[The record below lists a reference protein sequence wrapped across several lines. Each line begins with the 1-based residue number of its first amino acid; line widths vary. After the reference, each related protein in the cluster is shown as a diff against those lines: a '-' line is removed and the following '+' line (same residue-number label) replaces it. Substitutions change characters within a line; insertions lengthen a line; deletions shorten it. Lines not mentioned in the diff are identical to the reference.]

1 MKKLSLILLLT
12 VIAVALVALMVACD
26 PPGGEMQQ
34 VYFNNAGSDIAKIYD
49 AGTTTE
55 TVGALNS
62 GESATFDVAISNKY
76 DPATLTAT
84 AKNAK
89 VTLNV
94 TGSVDTASVV
104 ENGYTVVGKIT
115 VSDVTGTATI
125 NFSAEEAEIDF
136 TFKISENSPET
147 DLAGEFLESFGIS
160 DGKTMQLTYSEL
172 TTQEGFGISLT
183 GATNGTYQL
192 YDTTTGACPFGSDN
206 NLVVGFYD
214 FVSETRNQYKIW
226 LNSNVMQ
233 LSNEIVVYPE
243 NCAKERLY
251 VNSASGSIIDIS
263 KPADVDVS
271 VDNLSGVTIRLED
284 TDGSYMTGTV
294 SVNGTDIPITDADK
308 GVTLE
313 KLPIQYYSDEE
324 LTSIIENDTM
334 GGMFVQ
340 TFNIST
346 EADLSEKSGV
356 CAFETSA
363 EDSGVTFEPRY
374 FDTIYYYDEN
384 GKAWTLRNA
393 NNNNKAEY
401 IVEYD
406 LNAVAGNLSYVV
418 TVTAGTS
425 VKEFDLNSMY
435 ELTEV
440 ENDWAG
446 YGDTVTY
453 LTEGNDADPNI
464 QLAVYKTGGKI
475 LNVYVYLIADESCSE
490 FEINLK

>member
-1 MKKLSLILLLT
+1 MKKLSLILILT

-26 PPGGEMQQ
+26 PPGGKTQQ

-55 TVGALNS
+55 TAGALNS
-62 GESATFDVAISNKY
+62 GESATYDVAIANKY
-76 DPATLTAT
+76 DPSTLKAT
-84 AKNAK
+84 AKGAK
-89 VTLNV
+89 VSLNI

-125 NFSAEEAEIDF
+125 NFSAEEADIGF
-136 TFKISENSPET
+136 TFKIAET
-147 DLAGEFLESFGIS
+147 PDEGSLAEDFLDSFNIS
-160 DGKTMQLTYSEL
+160 DGQTVQRTFSEL
-172 TTQEGFGISLT
+172 TVRDGFGILLT

-192 YDTTTGACPFGSDN
+192 YDTTTGALPFGSDN
-206 NLVVGFYD
+206 NLVPQFYD
-214 FVSETRNQYKIW
+214 YVSTARNQYLIA
-226 LNSNVMQ
+226 LDLGVMK

-251 VNSASGSIIDIS
+251 VNSASGSIIDIT

-271 VDNLSGVTIRLED
+271 VDNLSGVTIHLKEA
-284 TDGSYMTGTV
+284 DGSYMTGTV

-324 LTSIIENDTM
+324 LTSLIENDTM

-346 EADLSEKSGV
+346 EADLSHKEGV

-363 EDSGVTFEPRY
+363 EDSGVTFEPTRI
-374 FDTIYYYDEN
+374 DMVYYYDGN
-384 GKAWTLRNA
+384 GTAWALRNK
-393 NNNNKAEY
+393 NNSDKAEY
-401 IVEYD
+401 IVKYD
-406 LNAVAGNLSYVV
+406 LSTAAGALSYVLTV
-418 TVTAGTS
+418 TVGET
-425 VKEFDLNSMY
+425 VKEFNLNSM
-435 ELTEV
+435 EESISVDNPWT
-440 ENDWAG
+440 
-446 YGDTVTY
+446 GD
-453 LTEGNDADPNI
+453 ED
-464 QLAVYKTGGKI
+464 AVYLNTENVTGAEIEIAIKKTDGEI
-475 LNVYVYLIADESCSE
+475 MNVYVYCLAEKSVDAMK
-490 FEINLK
+490 INIQ

>member
-26 PPGGEMQQ
+26 PPGSKTQQ
-34 VYFNNAGSDIAKIYD
+34 VYFNNADSDIAKIYD

-62 GESATFDVAISNKY
+62 GESATYDVAIANKY
-76 DPATLTAT
+76 DPDTLKAT

-89 VTLNV
+89 VSLKV
-94 TGSVDTASVV
+94 TGSVDSAAMI

-172 TTQEGFGISLT
+172 TTQEAFGISLT

-206 NLVVGFYD
+206 GLVTGFYD
-214 FVSETRNQYKIW
+214 HITTERNQYKIW
-226 LNSNVMQ
+226 LDTNVMQ

-294 SVNGTDIPITDADK
+294 SVNGTAIEITDADSGIK
-308 GVTLE
+308 LD

-324 LTSIIENDTM
+324 LTSLIENDTM

-363 EDSGVTFEPRY
+363 EDSGVTFEPTRI
-374 FDTIYYYDEN
+374 DMVYYYDGN
-384 GKAWTLRNA
+384 GTAWALRNK
-393 NNNNKAEY
+393 NNSDKAEY
-401 IVEYD
+401 IVKYD
-406 LNAVAGNLSYVV
+406 LSTAAGALSYVLTV
-418 TVTAGTS
+418 TVGET
-425 VKEFDLNSMY
+425 VKEFNLNSM
-435 ELTEV
+435 EESISVDNPWT
-440 ENDWAG
+440 
-446 YGDTVTY
+446 GD
-453 LTEGNDADPNI
+453 ED
-464 QLAVYKTGGKI
+464 AVYLNTEDVTGAEIEIAIKKTDGEI
-475 LNVYVYLIADESCSE
+475 MNVYVYCLAEKSVDAMK
-490 FEINLK
+490 INIQ

>member
-1 MKKLSLILLLT
+1 MKKLSLILILT

-26 PPGGEMQQ
+26 PPGGETQQ
-34 VYFNNAGSDIAKIYD
+34 VYFNNNNTEIAKIYD

-62 GESATFDVAISNKY
+62 GESATYDVAIANKY
-76 DPATLTAT
+76 DPSTLKAT
-84 AKNAK
+84 AKGAK
-89 VTLNV
+89 VSLNI

-172 TTQEGFGISLT
+172 TTQEAFGISLT
-183 GATNGTYQL
+183 GDTNGTYQL

-206 NLVVGFYD
+206 GLVTGFYD
-214 FVSETRNQYKIW
+214 HITTKRNQYKIW
-226 LNSNVMQ
+226 LDTNVMQ

-251 VNSASGSIIDIS
+251 VNSASGSIIDIT

-271 VDNLSGVTIRLED
+271 VDNLSGVTIRLKGA
-284 TDGSYMTGTV
+284 DGSYMTGTV
-294 SVNGTDIPITDADK
+294 SVNGTAIEITDAGAGIK
-308 GVTLE
+308 LG
-313 KLPIQYYSDEE
+313 KLPIEYYSDEE

-363 EDSGVTFEPRY
+363 EDSGVTFEPRI
-374 FDTIYYYDEN
+374 DMVYYYDGN
-384 GKAWTLRNA
+384 GTAWALRNE
-393 NNNNKAEY
+393 NNYDKAEY
-401 IVEYD
+401 IVKYD
-406 LNAVAGNLSYVV
+406 LSSAAGALSYVLTV
-418 TVTAGTS
+418 TVGET
-425 VKEFDLNSMY
+425 VKEFNLNSM
-435 ELTEV
+435 EESISVDNPWT
-440 ENDWAG
+440 
-446 YGDTVTY
+446 GDEDAVY
-453 LTEGNDADPNI
+453 LTTEDVTGAEI
-464 QLAVYKTGGKI
+464 EIAIKKTDGEI
-475 LNVYVYLIADESCSE
+475 MNVYVYCLAEESVDAMK
-490 FEINLK
+490 INIQ